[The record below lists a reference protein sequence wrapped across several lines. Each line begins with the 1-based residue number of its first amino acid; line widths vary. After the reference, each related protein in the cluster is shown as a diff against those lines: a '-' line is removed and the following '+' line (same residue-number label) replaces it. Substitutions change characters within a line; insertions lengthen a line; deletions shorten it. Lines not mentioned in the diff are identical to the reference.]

1 MQGGD
6 GEVGV
11 DVAGERGGFSVQPDG
26 GHAGVLGTGDVGT
39 EAVADHG
46 GAGGIAA
53 ELLEGDLHGAGMGF
67 ADADFARDHDGLEV
81 GPQAGC
87 IDLEV
92 LEVGGAVGDQPER
105 QAAGES
111 GQEVGGVEEHGVA
124 LAAFVSEAPGQMFG
138 VGRIVD
144 AVLG

>member
-1 MQGGD
+1 MFC
-6 GEVGV
+6 
-11 DVAGERGGFSVQPDG
+11 A
-26 GHAGVLGTGDVGT
+26 GDVGT

-67 ADADFARDHDGLEV
+67 ADADFAGDHDGLEI

-87 IDLEV
+87 VDLEV

-105 QAAGES
+105 QAAGEF
-111 GQEVGGVEEHGVA
+111 GQEVGGVGEHGVA
-124 LAAFVSEAPGQMFG
+124 LAAFVAEAFGQMLG